1 MKEKNGID
9 CDQALSVFKYIQEN
23 CKNLEIVGLMTI
35 GSVDNSLNQD
45 NLVNN
50 DFQVVWNKIKYLII
64 FFN

>member
-50 DFQVVWNKIKYLII
+50 DFQVV
-64 FFN
+64 